1 MISAV
6 DKGHGVTS
14 YKRSRAASP
23 WAGESGSPRL
33 IAAGQKSKVNVG
45 GCRYLTLDRT
55 MGECQ
60 LCLGTRSSAPER
72 RAGGRVNGLAEMLS
86 QRLLPLAA
94 NRDYRPNGASG
105 LEPSA
110 PRGGKT
116 SPDTKA
122 CTSASVQPSRH
133 AAGRCE

>member
-1 MISAV
+1 MNDSVQGSVTV
-6 DKGHGVTS
+6 DL
-14 YKRSRAASP
+14 
-23 WAGESGSPRL
+23 RL

-45 GCRYLTLDRT
+45 GCRYLTLDRS

-94 NRDYRPNGASG
+94 NRDYRPSGASG

>member
-1 MISAV
+1 
-6 DKGHGVTS
+6 
-14 YKRSRAASP
+14 
-23 WAGESGSPRL
+23 
-33 IAAGQKSKVNVG
+33 
-45 GCRYLTLDRT
+45 